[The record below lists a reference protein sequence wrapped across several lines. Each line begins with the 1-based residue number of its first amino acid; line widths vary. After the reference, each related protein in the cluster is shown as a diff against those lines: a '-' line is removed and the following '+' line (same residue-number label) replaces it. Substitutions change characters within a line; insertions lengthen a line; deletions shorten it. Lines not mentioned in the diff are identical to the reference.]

1 MLLHIVLF
9 HLVLRYDSI
18 DMPKFVPAELSDE
31 LAECAVQ
38 RFSEAN
44 FSRITNKNGFFMGI
58 IRRVKQDGPDRS
70 GGDLKS
76 LPRAIRHKLQD
87 LIDDVSPNSSQ
98 PESASIELQNP
109 GRDQTPDFKRYGKP
123 LVKREATLVLPL
135 RRGN

>member
-1 MLLHIVLF
+1 MLHTCKHSQETL
-9 HLVLRYDSI
+9 
-18 DMPKFVPAELSDE
+18 KVPDHPADLSDE

-76 LPRAIRHKLQD
+76 LPRPIRHKLQD
-87 LIDDVSPNSSQ
+87 LIEDVSLSKFVRFRV
-98 PESASIELQNP
+98 E
-109 GRDQTPDFKRYGKP
+109 
-123 LVKREATLVLPL
+123 
-135 RRGN
+135 